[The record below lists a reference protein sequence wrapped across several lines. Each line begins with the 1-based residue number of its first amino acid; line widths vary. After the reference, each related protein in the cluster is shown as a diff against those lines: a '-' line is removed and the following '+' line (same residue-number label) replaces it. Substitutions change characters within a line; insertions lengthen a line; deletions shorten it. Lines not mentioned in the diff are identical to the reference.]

1 MDTITLK
8 ALKFHAPHGYYD
20 NERIEGN
27 YFEIDV
33 IAFGDFRKAVSDDN
47 LELTFNYERVEKVT
61 EQVMNGPSEKLIE
74 TLCYHIG
81 EKLFKQ
87 SSNLRKLNVSV
98 RKMNP
103 PIKTAAEYA
112 EITMKW
118 KR

>member
-1 MDTITLK
+1 LDKITLK

-20 NERIEGN
+20 NERIDGN
-27 YFEIDV
+27 AFEVDV
-33 IAFGDFRKAVSDDN
+33 IAFGDFRKAVSDDD
-47 LELTFNYERVEKVT
+47 LELTFNYERVQKVA
-61 EQVMNGPSEKLIE
+61 EEVMNGPSEKLIE
-74 TLCYHIG
+74 TLCYLIG

-87 SSNLRKLNVSV
+87 SSSLSKLNVSV

-103 PIKTAAEYA
+103 PIKTAVEYA